1 MKFKEIKIDEYGVGI
16 VTKQNATKDV
26 PVGGEYMNVKKL
38 GLNKKP
44 KKKTKSKQNI
54 TLVKDSNII
63 SNDKAVADE
72 FSRVFEEAVKKL
84 DIPSISISDYSGIQD
99 PIESY
104 IHRYQNHPSI
114 LKIREKMSEFSNENV
129 FIFKNTNYA
138 RVSKWIK
145 SLKPGKSKTFQHIP
159 GKIIKNN
166 IDVFT
171 PTMTNLINDKKISR

>member
-1 MKFKEIKIDEYGVGI
+1 MVKTRLAKNRFNSDEDMVKFKKHKNFVDRESKRAMREFYNNLDVRSLEDNKIFWRTFGD
-16 VTKQNATKDV
+16 
-26 PVGGEYMNVKKL
+26 NVSE
-38 GLNKKP
+38 
-44 KKKTKSKQNI
+44 KTKSKQNI

-114 LKIREKMSEFSNENV
+114 LKIREKNE
-129 FIFKNTNYA
+129 
-138 RVSKWIK
+138 
-145 SLKPGKSKTFQHIP
+145 
-159 GKIIKNN
+159 
-166 IDVFT
+166 
-171 PTMTNLINDKKISR
+171 